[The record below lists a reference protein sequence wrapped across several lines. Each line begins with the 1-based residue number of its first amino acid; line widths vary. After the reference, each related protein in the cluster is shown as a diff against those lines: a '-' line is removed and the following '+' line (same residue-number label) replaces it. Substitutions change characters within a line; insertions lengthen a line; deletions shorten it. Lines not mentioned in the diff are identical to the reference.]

1 MCLNPWNP
9 NNVLGLILLGHFPV
23 LQQCD
28 LVALFGGITPYLNHS
43 KMVPEIWWLWKLAQN
58 YFPIA
63 FSQRVELYILYILC
77 IIISRE
83 STLEVS
89 SALCF

>member
-9 NNVLGLILLGHFPV
+9 NSVLGLILLGHFPV

-43 KMVPEIWWLWKLAQN
+43 KWYQKFDDCESWLRII
-58 YFPIA
+58 FPLL
-63 FSQRVELYILYILC
+63 FHKE
-77 IIISRE
+77 
-83 STLEVS
+83 
-89 SALCF
+89 